1 MTIPPGVDVNRPN
14 PGTNINETPN
24 DNMGWN
30 MSTESHNAPD
40 FQGRPF
46 FGYDSDDVQTT
57 YSGRQAES
65 VADFLLPHLSPG
77 MSLLDVGC
85 GPGSITLGL
94 GAAVSPGKAV
104 GVDLE
109 PGMIEQAKVIAAES
123 DVTNVEFEVADIYD
137 LPYEDGHFDVV
148 FTSAV
153 IEHLSDPVGALR
165 SLRRVLKPG
174 GLAAIIRTD
183 WGDPFIVPQ
192 SDSLSRFLELF
203 EAGFNRN
210 GGSLN
215 RGRYLRAHMQEAGF
229 DILEFAAD
237 ISNYIGSG
245 GVSGVINGY
254 IAWMENLPLFRESID
269 LGLTT
274 EAELRSLKN
283 GMKTWS
289 ANPDA
294 YFANARTYAIGRK

>member
-1 MTIPPGVDVNRPN
+1 
-14 PGTNINETPN
+14 
-24 DNMGWN
+24 
-30 MSTESHNAPD
+30 MSTESPNAPDFANAPD
-40 FQGRPF
+40 FQGRPV

-65 VADFLLPHLSPG
+65 VANFLLPHLTQG

-94 GAAVSPGKAV
+94 GTAVSPGKVV

-109 PGMIEQAKVIAAES
+109 PGMIEQANAIAAES
-123 DVTNVEFEVADIYD
+123 DVTNVQFEVADIYD
-137 LPYEDGHFDVV
+137 LPYEDNEFDVV

-153 IEHLSDPVGALR
+153 LEHLADPVGALR
-165 SLRRVLKPG
+165 SLHRVLKPG

-183 WGDPFIVPQ
+183 WGDPFIVPE
-192 SDSLSRFLELF
+192 SESVSRFLELF

-210 GGSLN
+210 HGSLN

-229 DILEFAAD
+229 EILDFAAD
-237 ISNYIGSG
+237 MSNYIGSG

-254 IAWMENLPLFRESID
+254 IAWMENLPLFRESIE

-274 EAELRSLKN
+274 EAELRSIKS
-283 GMKTWS
+283 GMKTWI

-294 YFANARTYAIGRK
+294 YFANAHTHAIGRK